1 MVELVVLDE
10 DGRVVMSLRWRR
22 NSRDVCFRF
31 LNSKLAKASFKVL
44 AGSYG
49 IGDIW
54 QNLGM

>member
-1 MVELVVLDE
+1 MVELVVFDE
-10 DGRVVMSLRWRR
+10 EGRVVMSLRWRR

-44 AGSYG
+44 AGDYG

-54 QNLGM
+54 QNLGT